1 MCGMNKNNNDCAK
14 YKKKRKKKKEEVISS
29 VVFISFNW
37 DRKAVRWWNPTTYL
51 V

>member
-1 MCGMNKNNNDCAK
+1 MCGMNKNNND
-14 YKKKRKKKKEEVISS
+14 YVKKEEEEEEEEEVISS

>member
-1 MCGMNKNNNDCAK
+1 MCGMNKNNND
-14 YKKKRKKKKEEVISS
+14 YVKKEEEEEEEEEVISS

-37 DRKAVRWWNPTTYL
+37 DRKAVRWWNPTTDL